1 MCQKALIAT
10 SLVCT
15 TLDLAG
21 GGQTSLLVQPTH
33 IVARLA
39 CRHQGVLNFPS
50 SSCYV
55 SLKALTVGAMCKL
68 CRTEPDV
75 ATLAM
80 HLNLAPA
87 LLQAIYDDTST
98 VYLKVSSCA
107 RVSSALLGWFN

>member
-1 MCQKALIAT
+1 
-10 SLVCT
+10 
-15 TLDLAG
+15 
-21 GGQTSLLVQPTH
+21 
-33 IVARLA
+33 
-39 CRHQGVLNFPS
+39 
-50 SSCYV
+50 
-55 SLKALTVGAMCKL
+55 MCKL